1 MGLRTAS
8 YYFIVRRHMWSGNI
22 STRRERVKSSTDE
35 QFVAP
40 CRVLARSHAAG
51 RQARPSNMHHD
62 VGVLL
67 PPEIETDERV
77 LIAQVEEA
85 IRQRRIGPDNAVQ
98 DLRAC
103 DRTKR
108 LW

>member
-1 MGLRTAS
+1 MLDAIRIDLNAPISASPICDYGSRMGLRTAS

-85 IRQRRIGPDNAVQ
+85 I
-98 DLRAC
+98 
-103 DRTKR
+103 
-108 LW
+108 